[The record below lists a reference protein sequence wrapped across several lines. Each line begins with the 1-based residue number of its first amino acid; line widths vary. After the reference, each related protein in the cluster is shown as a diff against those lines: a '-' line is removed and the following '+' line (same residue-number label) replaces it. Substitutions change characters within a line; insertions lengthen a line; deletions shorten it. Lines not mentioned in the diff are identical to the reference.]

1 MSSICA
7 VSGSPTPAPAPV
19 SAAPKKDRD
28 GDYDNNRPDTAAT
41 GSANPNVGQNVNIK
55 A

>member
-1 MSSICA
+1 MNSISA
-7 VSGSPTPAPAPV
+7 VSGSPPPAPAPV

-28 GDYDNNRPDTAAT
+28 GDYDNNRPDVASG
-41 GSANPNVGQNVNIK
+41 GSSNPQVGQNVNIK